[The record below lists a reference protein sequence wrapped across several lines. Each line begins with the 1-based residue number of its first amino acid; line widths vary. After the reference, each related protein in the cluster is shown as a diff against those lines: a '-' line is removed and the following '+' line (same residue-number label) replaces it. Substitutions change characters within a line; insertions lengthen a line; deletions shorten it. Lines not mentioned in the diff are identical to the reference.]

1 MAGIIRTLKRTFV
14 DELLQKS
21 AIPVD
26 QGHARLTMRLK
37 RDRYTQERYIVL
49 GLVGATNYK
58 HAELDADEF
67 HALFEAMRSLQKA
80 MHIPTAVPP
89 LKSGDSGTQFS
100 LTSPQK
106 PKRPPTACILGCGL
120 S

>member
-26 QGHARLTMRLK
+26 QGHARLTIRLK
-37 RDRYTQERYIVL
+37 RDRYTHERYVVL

-89 LKSGDSGTQFS
+89 LKG
-100 LTSPQK
+100 
-106 PKRPPTACILGCGL
+106 
-120 S
+120 